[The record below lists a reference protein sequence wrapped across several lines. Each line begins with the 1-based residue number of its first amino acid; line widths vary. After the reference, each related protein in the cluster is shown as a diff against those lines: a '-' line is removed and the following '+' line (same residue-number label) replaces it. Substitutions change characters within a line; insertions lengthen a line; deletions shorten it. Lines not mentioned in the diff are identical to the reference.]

1 MITTAVTEKGRV
13 KITVTGVGDLV
24 TVTRQHPSGR
34 IMAVRGMNLQP
45 LSGGLFVGWDYE
57 APIGVQVTYLA
68 AIYAAADT
76 VNPLAVSNAATLTY
90 TTAYAWLKDPFEPIR
105 NMAVT
110 IGDMSQYTYDSRTGV
125 HQVMGRPAPITV
137 GEVRSSAADTV
148 TILTSTQEDRD
159 RFHYITASGHPLL
172 LQSTQQSG
180 IGNMYLAPTRVTE
193 TRLVK
198 TGSRTERSW
207 AVDYQ
212 EVDMP
217 IGDAGAFVTYQ
228 DLINQYATDQDV
240 VTIFT
245 SYFQLF
251 ESLDSTTQAPILTWR
266 GN

>member
-1 MITTAVTEKGRV
+1 VITTAVTEKGRV
-13 KITVTGVGDLV
+13 KITVSGTGDLI

-45 LSGGLFVGWDYE
+45 LSGGLFIGWDYE

-68 AIYAAADT
+68 ALYAAADT
-76 VNPLAVSNAATLTY
+76 VNPLALSNAATLTY
-90 TTAYAWLKDPFEPIR
+90 TTGYSWLKDPFEPVR

-110 IGDMSQYTYDSRTGV
+110 IGDMTQYTYDSRTGV

-159 RFHYITASGHPLL
+159 RFHYITSSGHPLL

-180 IGNMYLAPTRVTE
+180 IGNMYLAVLRVTE

-207 AVDYQ
+207 ALDYQ

-217 IGDAGAFVTYQ
+217 VGDAGAFVTYQ
-228 DLINQYATDQDV
+228 DLLNQYNTYQDALNV
-240 VTIFT
+240 FDT
-245 SYFQLF
+245 YFALF
-251 ESLDSTTQAPILTWR
+251 ESLDSSTPAPIITWR
-266 GN
+266 GS

>member
-1 MITTAVTEKGRV
+1 
-13 KITVTGVGDLV
+13 
-24 TVTRQHPSGR
+24 
-34 IMAVRGMNLQP
+34 
-45 LSGGLFVGWDYE
+45 
-57 APIGVQVTYLA
+57 
-68 AIYAAADT
+68 
-76 VNPLAVSNAATLTY
+76 VNPLAVSNAAVLTY
-90 TTAYAWLKDPFEPIR
+90 TTAYSWLKDPFEPIR
-105 NMAVT
+105 NIAVT

-180 IGNMYLAPTRVTE
+180 IGNMYIAVLSVTE

-207 AVDYQ
+207 AVAYQ

-217 IGDAGAFVTYQ
+217 VGDAGAFVTYQ
-228 DLINQYATDQDV
+228 DLLNQFNSYQDALNV
-240 VTIFT
+240 FET
-245 SYFQLF
+245 YFALY
-251 ESLDSTTQAPILTWR
+251 ENLDSSVSPPIVTWR
-266 GN
+266 GA